1 MNKGLNLVTSKYI
14 SYLTNGIGWLLYGIL
29 SIFKNP
35 IFTIAS
41 CIVLLICVIWSIISL
56 VISTEPEDE
65 MSKYNLMKAK
75 AATTDRLKLIL
86 CIILLFITV
95 AKISIKSIPFIN
107 DHITVGIALVIPL
120 LLGVTEIMTGLLFVK
135 YEKDGE

>member
-1 MNKGLNLVTSKYI
+1 
-14 SYLTNGIGWLLYGIL
+14 
-29 SIFKNP
+29 
-35 IFTIAS
+35 
-41 CIVLLICVIWSIISL
+41 
-56 VISTEPEDE
+56 
-65 MSKYNLMKAK
+65 MKAK
-75 AATTDRLKLIL
+75 AATTYRLKLIL

-95 AKISIKSIPFIN
+95 AKISIKFIPFIN